1 MTHRRFRAA
10 VRTGSGIWCLL
21 IIAAPLLRLPAIYFF
36 FSRICHQDPLRS
48 WHLFGEPLAVCI
60 RCTSIYCG
68 FFLGAL
74 LSLPASATVL
84 KIAVALTATEFI
96 VARVLLDPAW
106 LRTPTGLL
114 LGAAAAPF
122 VIIGIQQMLEMR

>member
-1 MTHRRFRAA
+1 MTDRRFRAA
-10 VRTGSGIWCLL
+10 VLTGSGIWCLL
-21 IIAAPLLRLPAIYFF
+21 IMAAPMLRISAIYLF

-74 LSLPASATVL
+74 LSLPASAKVL
-84 KIAVALTATEFI
+84 KIALALTAMEFI
-96 VARVLLDPAW
+96 IARVLLDSAW
-106 LRTPTGLL
+106 LRAST
-114 LGAAAAPF
+114 
-122 VIIGIQQMLEMR
+122 